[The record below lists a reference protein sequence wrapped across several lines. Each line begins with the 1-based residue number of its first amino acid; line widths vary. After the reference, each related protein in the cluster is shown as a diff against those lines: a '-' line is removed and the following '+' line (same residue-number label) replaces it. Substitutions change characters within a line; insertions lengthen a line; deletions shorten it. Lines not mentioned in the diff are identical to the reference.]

1 MFFKPDN
8 VLQNS
13 PEFCKAL
20 KLVIKFQISSLLEQ
34 LAESGEESIVITAN
48 IGEGTADHL
57 GSNKGSSFLEARDEL
72 QRQFLSYC
80 TDPGTITKDMCRKPH
95 TSSGY
100 GDETFASHLLSPS
113 QIPCSPL
120 LSPSSYH
127 KAGPVR
133 SRYERESSTSDSVFS
148 PHRRKSSAS
157 SRSLE
162 EENLFTSAEYH
173 EKKTGSELD
182 TCFREWPIA
191 PSSLPLE
198 SGDKMLKYY
207 PVKSPSC
214 DDSNRVLT
222 LSSPSEFQYRK
233 QTKSVARLSVSSVEH
248 ASVSSTEKISPSPSR
263 ISNSSS
269 SSEMSES
276 LQSLSGQGQK
286 SNSCQRSP
294 NEQYKPQSC
303 PSSVFPSPAPPT
315 PTTPTISVEEAVSTD
330 NSQNV
335 YKMPYE
341 PTDLKSPYSSA
352 EPKFRYGTYE
362 TDHKYTNLYNIPDIK
377 DRKATSSGEFDTYSI
392 PKADESNVYGS
403 SYSYKMPH
411 SEGFR
416 EQHHDAESAVFKR
429 ESTCEDVNK
438 LQENEKISE
447 RQQEMDTSI
456 GNTGVGKDKVNL
468 SPDYRAYSFGLLSPL
483 QRSFLYGGR
492 GINRERSQSLSEV
505 VNITQEDLGA
515 GVHRARFPSSSF
527 VENLDTP
534 LIIDDDTK
542 VESESY
548 EGLDLTKK
556 RRKLSDTYQPGEE
569 HDEMTPAS
577 ELGKMDD
584 KELQDTSGY
593 QSGAGLESS
602 VKKYGKGNFIKV
614 ATGYQCRICCR
625 VIRHMNNTTAH
636 MRIHANLKPYKCQVC
651 HQQFKYEVDRRYH
664 FSKQHVDLF
673 AKMYFP
679 DGEKKPDQP

>member
-1 MFFKPDN
+1 MF
-8 VLQNS
+8 QS
-13 PEFCKAL
+13 
-20 KLVIKFQISSLLEQ
+20 
-34 LAESGEESIVITAN
+34 
-48 IGEGTADHL
+48 
-57 GSNKGSSFLEARDEL
+57 
-72 QRQFLSYC
+72 
-80 TDPGTITKDMCRKPH
+80 
-95 TSSGY
+95 
-100 GDETFASHLLSPS
+100 
-113 QIPCSPL
+113 
-120 LSPSSYH
+120 
-127 KAGPVR
+127 GPVR

-162 EENLFTSAEYH
+162 EENLFTSAAEYH
-173 EKKTGSELD
+173 EKKSSSELD
-182 TCFREWPIA
+182 TCFREWPTA

-198 SGDKMLKYY
+198 SGDKILKYY
-207 PVKSPSC
+207 PVKSPTC

-233 QTKSVARLSVSSVEH
+233 QTKSLTRLSVSSVEH
-248 ASVSSTEKISPSPSR
+248 ASVSSSEKVSPSPSR

-269 SSEMSES
+269 SSEISES
-276 LQSLSGQGQK
+276 LQAVPGQAQK
-286 SNSCQRSP
+286 SVPCQRSP
-294 NEQYKPQSC
+294 SDPYKAQSG
-303 PSSVFPSPAPPT
+303 PSSSVFPSPAPPT
-315 PTTPTISVEEAVSTD
+315 PTTPTISVEEAVATD
-330 NSQNV
+330 TSQSV
-335 YKMPYE
+335 YKLPYE
-341 PTDLKSPYSSA
+341 PTDLKSPYLTT
-352 EPKFRYGTYE
+352 EPKFRYGTFDTE
-362 TDHKYTNLYNIPDIK
+362 QKYTNLYTSTDTK

-403 SYSYKMPH
+403 YKLPH
-411 SEGFR
+411 SESFER
-416 EQHHDAESAVFKR
+416 QQHGAETSVFKTD
-429 ESTCEDVNK
+429 SASGDVNK
-438 LQENEKISE
+438 LGDNEKIAE
-447 RQQEMDTSI
+447 RQQEIDTNL
-456 GNTGVGKDKVNL
+456 GNVNIGKDKVSL

-492 GINRERSQSLSEV
+492 GMNRERSQSLSEV
-505 VNITQEDLGA
+505 SIGQEDLGA
-515 GVHRARFPSSSF
+515 RAHRARFPSSSF

-556 RRKLSDTYQPGEE
+556 RRKLSDTYQLGDEQEE
-569 HDEMTPAS
+569 TGVG
-577 ELGKMDD
+577 ELGKTDD
-584 KELQDTSGY
+584 KELPETPGY
-593 QSGAGLESS
+593 QAGAGLESS

-679 DGEKKPDQP
+679 DGEKKPDQS